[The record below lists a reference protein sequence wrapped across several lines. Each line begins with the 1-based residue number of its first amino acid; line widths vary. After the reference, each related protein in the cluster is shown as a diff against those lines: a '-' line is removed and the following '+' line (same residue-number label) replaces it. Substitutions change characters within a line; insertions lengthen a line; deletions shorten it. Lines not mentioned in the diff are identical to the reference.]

1 MPHFVTI
8 YFNGATNRTVWGTF
22 KEFENHF
29 SSAFTMHHFCPH
41 LLQTKKEIYTF
52 LIKKIKILE
61 TKEKAPN
68 LP

>member
-8 YFNGATNRTVWGTF
+8 YFNQATNCSVQGTF
-22 KEFENHF
+22 KEFGNHL
-29 SSAFTMHHFCPH
+29 SSGLTMYHFCPH
-41 LLQTKKEIYTF
+41 LLQTKKEIYFF

-61 TKEKAPN
+61 TKEKAHI